1 MLVPKG
7 YLSIAQAAACL
18 GITSSTLYRLIQDG
32 TIPALMPRGKMRGM
46 LIKEDALDNFVTNAY
61 VSVTSRSSV
70 LPRSL

>member
-7 YLSIAQAAACL
+7 YLTIAQASACL

-32 TIPALMPRGKMRGM
+32 TIPALMPRGKARGM

-61 VSVTSRSSV
+61 VSVTSRSSC